1 MRRRRGGGPRRQVL
15 SVAARPIRVL
25 VVDDSATVR
34 RLLAAR
40 LGGEEG
46 IAVVGEAA
54 DPYQAR
60 ELVVALDPDVIT
72 LDVEMPRMDGLSFLA
87 KLMQHRPKPVVVVSS
102 LTPRGSEEAMRA
114 YELGAVEVLC
124 KPGSAYR
131 VEELGPVLAR
141 AVRAAASARL
151 LPRLPPAEGRPAK
164 EPLLRRTSS
173 KILAVGASTG
183 GTEALRALMHA
194 LPGDTPGTII
204 VQHMP
209 PLFTSQFAQRLDG
222 ISRMRVAEAAGG
234 EELMPG
240 LAFVAPGG
248 HHLAVVRSGAKYVLE
263 LRGGPMVHFQK
274 PAVDVALRSVA
285 SAAGA
290 NAVGVVLTGMGHD
303 GAAGL
308 KAMRDA
314 GARTVVQD
322 EATSVVWGMPGT
334 CVQMGAAEQ
343 VLPLDAIAPAV
354 TRLFAAT

>member
-1 MRRRRGGGPRRQVL
+1 MT
-15 SVAARPIRVL
+15 ARPIRL
-25 VVDDSATVR
+25 LIVDDSATVR
-34 RLLAAR
+34 RLLSST
-40 LGGEEG
+40 LGREKD
-46 IAVVGEAA
+46 IQVVGEAA

-60 ELVVALDPDVIT
+60 ELVVKLDPDVLT

-87 KLMQHRPKPVVVVSS
+87 KLMQHRPKPVIVVSS

-131 VEELGPVLAR
+131 VEELGPMLAR
-141 AVRAAASARL
+141 AVRTAAVARL
-151 LPRLPPAEGRPAK
+151 LPRPPPRPSGPPVTK
-164 EPLLRRTSS
+164 GPLLTRTTS
-173 KILAVGASTG
+173 KVLAIGASTG
-183 GTEALRALMHA
+183 GTEAIRAVMQR
-194 LPGDTPGTII
+194 LPGDTPGTVI

-209 PLFTSQFAQRLDG
+209 PMFTSQFAQRLDG
-222 ISRMRVAEAAGG
+222 ISRMRVAEARGG
-234 EELMPG
+234 EELLPG

-248 HHLAVVRSGAKYVLE
+248 HHLAVVRSGAKYLLE

-274 PAVDVALRSVA
+274 PAVDVTFRSLA
-285 SAAGA
+285 TAAGA

-314 GARTVVQD
+314 GARTLTQD
-322 EATSVVWGMPGT
+322 EKTSVVWGMPGT

-343 VLPLDAIAPAV
+343 VLPLDRMPDAINA
-354 TRLFAAT
+354 LLAAMA

>member
-1 MRRRRGGGPRRQVL
+1 M
-15 SVAARPIRVL
+15 SARPIRL
-25 VVDDSATVR
+25 LIVDDSATVR
-34 RLLAAR
+34 RLLSST
-40 LGGEEG
+40 LGREKD
-46 IAVVGEAA
+46 IQVVGEAA

-60 ELVVALDPDVIT
+60 ELVVKLDPDVLT

-87 KLMQHRPKPVVVVSS
+87 KLMQHRPKPVIVVSS

-131 VEELGPVLAR
+131 VEELGPMLAR
-141 AVRAAASARL
+141 AVRTAAVARL
-151 LPRLPPAEGRPAK
+151 LPRSPPSPSAPHPMKG
-164 EPLLRRTSS
+164 PLLTRTTS
-173 KILAVGASTG
+173 KVLAIGASTG
-183 GTEALRALMHA
+183 GTEAIRAVMQR
-194 LPGDTPGTII
+194 LPGDTPGTVI

-209 PLFTSQFAQRLDG
+209 PMFTSQFAQRLDG
-222 ISRMRVAEAAGG
+222 ISRMRVAEARGG
-234 EELMPG
+234 EELLPG

-248 HHLAVVRSGAKYVLE
+248 HHLAVVRSGAKYLLE
-263 LRGGPMVHFQK
+263 LRGGPQIHFQK
-274 PAVDVALRSVA
+274 PAVDVTFRSLA

-314 GARTVVQD
+314 GARTMTQD
-322 EATSVVWGMPGT
+322 EKTSVVWGMPGT

-343 VLPLDAIAPAV
+343 VLPLDRIPDAINA
-354 TRLFAAT
+354 LLAAMA

>member
-1 MRRRRGGGPRRQVL
+1 MRRRRGRGPRRQGVN
-15 SVAARPIRVL
+15 VAARPIRVL

-60 ELVVALDPDVIT
+60 ELVVSLDPDVIT

-151 LPRLPPAEGRPAK
+151 
-164 EPLLRRTSS
+164 
-173 KILAVGASTG
+173 
-183 GTEALRALMHA
+183 
-194 LPGDTPGTII
+194 
-204 VQHMP
+204 
-209 PLFTSQFAQRLDG
+209 
-222 ISRMRVAEAAGG
+222 
-234 EELMPG
+234 
-240 LAFVAPGG
+240 
-248 HHLAVVRSGAKYVLE
+248 
-263 LRGGPMVHFQK
+263 
-274 PAVDVALRSVA
+274 
-285 SAAGA
+285 
-290 NAVGVVLTGMGHD
+290 
-303 GAAGL
+303 
-308 KAMRDA
+308 
-314 GARTVVQD
+314 
-322 EATSVVWGMPGT
+322 
-334 CVQMGAAEQ
+334 
-343 VLPLDAIAPAV
+343 
-354 TRLFAAT
+354 

>member
-1 MRRRRGGGPRRQVL
+1 MVP
-15 SVAARPIRVL
+15 ARPIRL
-25 VVDDSATVR
+25 LIVDDSATVR
-34 RLLAAR
+34 RLLSST
-40 LGGEEG
+40 LGREKD
-46 IAVVGEAA
+46 IQVVGEAA

-60 ELVVALDPDVIT
+60 ELVVKLDPDVLT

-87 KLMQHRPKPVVVVSS
+87 KLMQHRPKPVIVVSS

-131 VEELGPVLAR
+131 VEELGPMLAR
-141 AVRAAASARL
+141 AVRTAAVARL
-151 LPRLPPAEGRPAK
+151 LPRPPPSPSGPRPVK
-164 EPLLRRTSS
+164 GPLLTRTTS
-173 KILAVGASTG
+173 KVLAIGASTG
-183 GTEALRALMHA
+183 GTEAIRAVMQR

-209 PLFTSQFAQRLDG
+209 PMFTSQFAQRLDG
-222 ISRMRVAEAAGG
+222 ISRMRVAEARGG
-234 EELMPG
+234 EELLPG

-248 HHLAVVRSGAKYVLE
+248 HHLAVVRSGAKYLLE

-274 PAVDVALRSVA
+274 PAVDVTFRSLA
-285 SAAGA
+285 TAAGA

-314 GARTVVQD
+314 GARTMTQD
-322 EATSVVWGMPGT
+322 EKTSVVWGMPGT

-343 VLPLDAIAPAV
+343 VLPLDRIPDAISALLSAM
-354 TRLFAAT
+354 A

>member
-1 MRRRRGGGPRRQVL
+1 MTDP
-15 SVAARPIRVL
+15 ARPIRVL

-34 RLLAAR
+34 RLLTATLNREA
-40 LGGEEG
+40 G
-46 IAVVGEAA
+46 ISVVGEAA

-60 ELVVALDPDVIT
+60 ELVVSLDPDVLT

-114 YELGAVEVLC
+114 YELGAIEVLC

-141 AVRAAASARL
+141 AIRAAAGARL
-151 LPRLPPAEGRPAK
+151 LPRPPPASNAPPAK
-164 EPLLRRTSS
+164 APLLTRTSH
-173 KILAVGASTG
+173 KILALGASTG
-183 GTEALRALMHA
+183 GTEALREVMAA
-194 LPGDTPGTII
+194 LPGDTPGTVI

-209 PLFTSQFAQRLDG
+209 PLFTSQFAKRLDAL
-222 ISRMRVAEAAGG
+222 SRMHVAEAQGG

-240 LAFVAPGG
+240 LAYVAPGG

-263 LRGGPMVHFQK
+263 LRGGPQVHFQK
-274 PAVDVALRSVA
+274 PAVDVTFRAVA
-285 SAAGA
+285 AAAGA

-303 GAAGL
+303 GGAGL
-308 KAMRDA
+308 KAMREA
-314 GARTVVQD
+314 GARTLVQD

-334 CVQMGAAEQ
+334 CVQLGAAEQ
-343 VLPLDAIAPAV
+343 ILPLERIPDAV
-354 TRLFAAT
+354 GRLFAAMA

>member
-1 MRRRRGGGPRRQVL
+1 M
-15 SVAARPIRVL
+15 SARPIRL
-25 VVDDSATVR
+25 LIVDDSATVR
-34 RLLAAR
+34 RLLSST
-40 LGGEEG
+40 LGREKD
-46 IAVVGEAA
+46 IQVVGEAA

-60 ELVVALDPDVIT
+60 ELVVKLDPDVLT

-87 KLMQHRPKPVVVVSS
+87 KLMQHRPKPVIVVSS

-131 VEELGPVLAR
+131 VEELGPMLAR
-141 AVRAAASARL
+141 AVRTAAVARL
-151 LPRLPPAEGRPAK
+151 LPRPPPSPSGPPPIK
-164 EPLLRRTSS
+164 GPLLSRTTS
-173 KILAVGASTG
+173 KVLAIGASTG
-183 GTEALRALMHA
+183 GTEAIRAVMQR
-194 LPGDTPGTII
+194 LPGDTPGTVI

-209 PLFTSQFAQRLDG
+209 PMFTSQFAQRLDG
-222 ISRMRVAEAAGG
+222 ISRMHVAEARGG
-234 EELMPG
+234 EELLPG

-248 HHLAVVRSGAKYVLE
+248 HHLAVVRSGAKYLLE

-274 PAVDVALRSVA
+274 PAVDVTFRSLA

-314 GARTVVQD
+314 GARTMTQD
-322 EATSVVWGMPGT
+322 EKTSVVWGMPGT

-343 VLPLDAIAPAV
+343 VLPLDRIPDAINA
-354 TRLFAAT
+354 LLAAMA

>member
-1 MRRRRGGGPRRQVL
+1 MP
-15 SVAARPIRVL
+15 ARPIRL
-25 VVDDSATVR
+25 LIVDDSATVR
-34 RLLAAR
+34 RLLSST
-40 LGGEEG
+40 LGREKDIE
-46 IAVVGEAA
+46 VVGEAA

-60 ELVVALDPDVIT
+60 ELVVKLDPDVLT

-87 KLMQHRPKPVVVVSS
+87 KLMQHRPKPVIVVSS

-131 VEELGPVLAR
+131 VEELGPMLAR
-141 AVRAAASARL
+141 AVRTAAVARL
-151 LPRLPPAEGRPAK
+151 LPRPPPSPSGPRPVK
-164 EPLLRRTSS
+164 GPLLTRTTS
-173 KILAVGASTG
+173 KVLAIGASTG
-183 GTEALRALMHA
+183 GTEAIRAVMQR

-209 PLFTSQFAQRLDG
+209 PMFTSQFAQRLDG
-222 ISRMRVAEAAGG
+222 ISRMRVAEARGG
-234 EELMPG
+234 EELLPG
-240 LAFVAPGG
+240 LAYVVPGG
-248 HHLAVVRSGAKYVLE
+248 HHLAVVRSGAKYLLE

-274 PAVDVALRSVA
+274 PAVDVTFRSLA
-285 SAAGA
+285 AAAGA

-314 GARTVVQD
+314 GARTLTQD
-322 EATSVVWGMPGT
+322 EKTSVVWGMPGT

-343 VLPLDAIAPAV
+343 VLPLDRIPDAISA
-354 TRLFAAT
+354 LLAAMA

>member
-1 MRRRRGGGPRRQVL
+1 
-15 SVAARPIRVL
+15 
-25 VVDDSATVR
+25 
-34 RLLAAR
+34 
-40 LGGEEG
+40 LGREKDIE
-46 IAVVGEAA
+46 VVGEAA

-60 ELVVALDPDVIT
+60 ELVVKLDPDVLT

-87 KLMQHRPKPVVVVSS
+87 KLMQHRPKPVIVVSS

-131 VEELGPVLAR
+131 VEELGPMLAR
-141 AVRAAASARL
+141 AVRTAAVARL
-151 LPRLPPAEGRPAK
+151 LPRPPPSPSGPRPVK
-164 EPLLRRTSS
+164 GPLLTRTTS
-173 KILAVGASTG
+173 KVLAIGASTG
-183 GTEALRALMHA
+183 GTEAIRAVMQR

-209 PLFTSQFAQRLDG
+209 PMFTSQFAQRLDG
-222 ISRMRVAEAAGG
+222 ISRMRVAEARGG
-234 EELMPG
+234 EELLPG
-240 LAFVAPGG
+240 LAYVVPGG
-248 HHLAVVRSGAKYVLE
+248 HHLAVVRSGAKYLLE

-274 PAVDVALRSVA
+274 PAVDVTFRSLA
-285 SAAGA
+285 AAAGA

-314 GARTVVQD
+314 GARTLTQD
-322 EATSVVWGMPGT
+322 EKTSVVWGMPGT

-343 VLPLDAIAPAV
+343 VLPLDRIPDAISA
-354 TRLFAAT
+354 LLAAMA